1 MVAEP
6 AAATRERSTLLLRV
20 ASARWALPLA
30 VAACAVAV
38 ALPGAVAH
46 ALYGDEVAS
55 ARIVS
60 EPGLGDVLRH
70 VRRTES
76 TPPAWYVVA
85 WSARK
90 AGVANVQ
97 SLRLL
102 SVLFAACAAALTA
115 AWALRLLRDWLAA
128 LVAGLLV
135 ALGSVPAQYAEQ
147 LRSYA
152 LVVLLSVAFGML
164 LVEAALRPRRWWLVG
179 LGLTVWVGTLT
190 HYFFFFVVGAAVVW
204 LWAARPRPPAAGPAT
219 VAIGAGLA
227 AFLPWLPAFL
237 DQQAHGRYR
246 WIGPFDVAEV
256 ATLPGALF
264 FGPDGLFYGLC
275 RLGVTL
281 ALVAG
286 AIVLWWRRSEGSAV
300 VALGLLPIAGAG
312 AVWAAGQPIFDE
324 RNMLPIAPFLAIV
337 AAAGVTVLPP
347 RLTTVAALAAI
358 AATLAGAAY
367 AQVTL
372 GRTAYDSVARALV
385 GLGWAPHDPLIVEY
399 PTAAANRRGVGIQVT
414 SAMAWYLPGRPL
426 LIWAPGRRG
435 CRARFAIA
443 QLRDPRAWSA
453 RFGGDLDASREVAFY
468 DHPILGR
475 PRGRVVVARF
485 RAPTRVPGELFFA
498 LGRRVA
504 CAPGR

>member
-6 AAATRERSTLLLRV
+6 AAATRERATPLSRV
-20 ASARWALPLA
+20 AAARWALPLA

-38 ALPGAVAH
+38 ALPGALGH
-46 ALYGDEVAS
+46 SLYGDEVAS

-76 TPPAWYVVA
+76 TPPAWYVLA

-90 AGVANVQ
+90 AGLADVQ

-115 AWALRLLRDWLAA
+115 AWALRLLRDRLAA
-128 LVAGLLV
+128 VLAGLLV

-152 LVVLLSVAFGML
+152 LVVLLSVACGML
-164 LVEAALRPRRWWLVG
+164 LVEAALRPRKLWLVG
-179 LGLTVWVGTLT
+179 LGLTVWLGTLT
-190 HYFFFFVVGAAVVW
+190 HYFFFFVVGAALVW
-204 LWAARPRPPAAGPAT
+204 LWATRPRPPAAGRAT
-219 VAIGAGLA
+219 IAIGAGLV

-237 DQQAHGRYR
+237 DQRAHGRYR
-246 WIGPFDVAEV
+246 WIGPFDLAEV
-256 ATLPGALF
+256 VTLPGALF

-281 ALVAG
+281 ALVTG
-286 AIVLWWRRSEGSAV
+286 TIMLWWRRRGGTAA

-312 AVWAAGQPIFDE
+312 VVWAAGQPIFDE

-337 AAAGVTVLPP
+337 AAAGVTVLPSRP
-347 RLTTVAALAAI
+347 AAVAALASIVAVL
-358 AATLAGAAY
+358 TGAAY
-367 AQVTL
+367 AQATL
-372 GRTAYDSVARALV
+372 GRTSYDSVARALT
-385 GLGWAPHDPLIVEY
+385 GLGWTPRDPLTVDY
-399 PTAAANRRGVGIQVT
+399 PSAAANRRGVGIQVT
-414 SAMAWYLPGRPL
+414 SAMAWYLPGRPV

-443 QLRDPRAWSA
+443 QVRDPRAWSA
-453 RFGGDLDASREVAFY
+453 RYRGDIAATREVVFY

-485 RAPTRVPGELFFA
+485 RAPTPVPGELFFA
-498 LGRRVA
+498 LGRRAV
-504 CAPGR
+504 CGR